1 MVSFILEKRLMSQ
14 SGSYSKLNQKKQ
26 HTLREAV
33 IVEGVALHSG
43 VAVSLTIQPAAIH
56 HGIVFKR
63 IDVKNHHAVIPAK
76 WNLVSDTRLC
86 TTITN
91 KQGISVSTIEHLM
104 AAFSGCG
111 IDNVTIEVNGPE
123 VPIMDGSSEPF
134 VSIFQSCGVVEQNA
148 ARQVLKILK
157 PVEILGDLGE
167 CIILTPADEFSID
180 FEIDFNSMAIK
191 EKSLDISLVNG
202 TFNHVISGARTF
214 GFLEDVDKMR
224 AAGLGLGGSLD
235 NVVVVDGSNILNAG
249 GLRYNDEFVRHKIL
263 DCVGDVYLAGG
274 PIMGRIK
281 AFKTGHYF
289 NNKLLRQLFADEEA
303 WEWITLSEE
312 KTQPRCELTSA
323 LV

>member
-1 MVSFILEKRLMSQ
+1 MSQ

-33 IVEGVALHSG
+33 TVEGVALHSG

-134 VSIFQSCGVVEQNA
+134 VSIFQTCGVVEQNA

-157 PVEILGDLGE
+157 PIEILGDSGE
-167 CIILTPADEFSID
+167 CIILSPAEEFSID

-289 NNKLLRQLFADEEA
+289 NNKLLRQLCSDEEA
-303 WEWITLSEE
+303 WKWITLSEE
-312 KTQPRCELTSA
+312 KTKPRYELASA

>member
-1 MVSFILEKRLMSQ
+1 MSQ

-33 IVEGVALHSG
+33 TVEGVALHSG

-104 AAFSGCG
+104 AALSGCG
-111 IDNVTIEVNGPE
+111 VDNVTIEVNGPE

-157 PVEILGDLGE
+157 PIEILGDLGE
-167 CIILTPADEFSID
+167 CIILSPADEFSID

-202 TFNHVISGARTF
+202 TFNHVISSARTF

-312 KTQPRCELTSA
+312 KTQPRYELTSA

>member
-1 MVSFILEKRLMSQ
+1 MSQ
-14 SGSYSKLNQKKQ
+14 SGSYSKSNQKKQ
-26 HTLREAV
+26 HTLRETV
-33 IVEGVALHSG
+33 RVEGVALHSG
-43 VAVSLTIQPAAIH
+43 VAVSLAIKPAAIDQ
-56 HGIVFKR
+56 GIVFKR
-63 IDVKNHHAVIPAK
+63 IDVKNHYAVIPAK

-104 AAFSGCG
+104 AALSGCG
-111 IDNVTIEVNGPE
+111 SDNVTIEVNGPE
-123 VPIMDGSSEPF
+123 VTIMDGSSEPF

-157 PVEILGDLGE
+157 PIEILGDLGE
-167 CIILTPADEFSID
+167 CIILSPADEFSID

-202 TFNHVISGARTF
+202 TFNHVISSARTF

-289 NNKLLRQLFADEEA
+289 NNKLLRQLFSDEEA

-312 KTQPRCELTSA
+312 KLQPRYELASA

>member
-1 MVSFILEKRLMSQ
+1 MSQ
-14 SGSYSKLNQKKQ
+14 SVSYNKLNQKKQ
-26 HTLREAV
+26 HTLRETV
-33 IVEGVALHSG
+33 RVEGVALHSG
-43 VAVSLTIQPAAIH
+43 IAVSLTIKPAAID

-63 IDVKNHHAVIPAK
+63 IDLKNHLAIIPAK

-91 KQGISVSTIEHLM
+91 KQGTSVSTIEHLM

-134 VSIFQSCGVVEQNA
+134 VNIFQSCGVVEQNA

-157 PVEILGDLGE
+157 PIEILGDLGE
-167 CIILTPADEFSID
+167 CIILSPAEEFSID

-202 TFNHVISGARTF
+202 TFNHVISSARTF

-289 NNKLLRQLFADEEA
+289 NNKLLRQLFSDEEA

-312 KTQPRCELTSA
+312 KLQPRYELASA

>member
-1 MVSFILEKRLMSQ
+1 MSQ
-14 SGSYSKLNQKKQ
+14 SGSYSKSNQKKQ
-26 HTLREAV
+26 HTLRETV
-33 IVEGVALHSG
+33 RVEGVALHSG
-43 VAVSLTIQPAAIH
+43 VAVSLAIKPAAIDQ
-56 HGIVFKR
+56 GIVFKR
-63 IDVKNHHAVIPAK
+63 IDVKNHYAVIPAK

-157 PVEILGDLGE
+157 PIEILGDSGE
-167 CIILTPADEFSID
+167 CIVLSPAEEFSID

-274 PIMGRIK
+274 PIIGRIK

-289 NNKLLRQLFADEEA
+289 NNKLLRQLFSDEEA
-303 WEWITLSEE
+303 WKWITLSEE
-312 KTQPRCELTSA
+312 KTKPRYELASA